1 MQKAKVQQVLDASPD
16 DVDLDAFI
24 EKVYLLRKIEI
35 GEEQVASGKCVS
47 HDDAKK
53 RLEKWLA

>member
-1 MQKAKVQQVLDASPD
+1 MQKARVQQALDASPD
-16 DVDLDAFI
+16 DFELDAFM

-35 GEEQVASGKCVS
+35 GEEQISSGKCVP
-47 HDDAKK
+47 HEDAKK